1 MSRGMSRAAL
11 HVATMR
17 SERPRSDQQY
27 CAKRQ
32 NGSLPTGA
40 QQASIRARLSSLG
53 GYGRIVTSKARGW
66 QGGSGRDAR
75 RIYRSVRAS
84 IARRENTDR
93 SRGAAE
99 SINALTLGSAI
110 PPFGVS
116 KWTG

>member
-66 QGGSGRDAR
+66 QEAPGGMRVAFTEACGLP
-75 RIYRSVRAS
+75 
-84 IARRENTDR
+84 
-93 SRGAAE
+93 SRGVKTRIVAAAPR
-99 SINALTLGSAI
+99 S
-110 PPFGVS
+110 
-116 KWTG
+116 